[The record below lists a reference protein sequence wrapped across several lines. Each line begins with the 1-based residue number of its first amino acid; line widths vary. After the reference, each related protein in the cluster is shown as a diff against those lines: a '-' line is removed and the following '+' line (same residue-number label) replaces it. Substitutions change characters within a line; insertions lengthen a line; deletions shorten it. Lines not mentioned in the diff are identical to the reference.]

1 MKNYFAIFSLCF
13 LAGCGSFGGRSEHC
27 SGIRTTLNGYV
38 VQDREDCTW
47 GDESVKTFGFEL
59 NSQSP
64 GYGYS
69 SYSYPAATRHGY
81 QQSPTCPTIYRNGR
95 RQCM

>member
-1 MKNYFAIFSLCF
+1 MKNYFVIFALC
-13 LAGCGSFGGRSEHC
+13 LLTGCGSFGGRSEHC

-47 GDESVKTFGFEL
+47 GEEPAKAIVLEL
-59 NSQSP
+59 NLQPQS
-64 GYGYS
+64 YGYS
-69 SYSYPAATRHGY
+69 SYSYPAPKRHGY